1 MTQYLDVTVR
11 IPLEEIPPGF
21 DPNNVRT
28 MLFGYVQGVLV
39 PVHGLKV
46 VDPIDQPRY
55 TMHYHK
61 STRRDACA
69 GCMEIAQDG
78 VN

>member
-1 MTQYLDVTVR
+1 
-11 IPLEEIPPGF
+11 
-21 DPNNVRT
+21 

-46 VDPIDQPRY
+46 IDPVDQPRY
-55 TMHYHK
+55 NMHYHQ